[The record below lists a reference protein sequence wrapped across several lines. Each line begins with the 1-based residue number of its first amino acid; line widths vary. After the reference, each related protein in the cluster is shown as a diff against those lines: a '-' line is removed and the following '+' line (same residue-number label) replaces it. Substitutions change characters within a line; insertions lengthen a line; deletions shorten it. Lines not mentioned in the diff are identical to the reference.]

1 MISPSAYLQSS
12 MRGGKRGGGKP
23 EGAVTRSLV
32 EESKALN
39 RRTRDSPRTLCLMIS
54 GINTHKHGGRE
65 VGGYG
70 SGGWNAGTGKRCV
83 ESLPHVTVRQVL
95 HDAPLNTAFVDLA
108 VRLGGYACRVW
119 LDWTACNYGGA
130 RPWFTCP
137 ACGRRAGALYWQN
150 RATAPLRLSCRLCA
164 RLAYQSQRA
173 DAVDRATKRVERLER
188 KLHRMDVR
196 GREMLVKP
204 KGMHW
209 RTFERISARIDVAA
223 DAQWHAF
230 GAWARAM
237 MSR

>member
-54 GINTHKHGGRE
+54 GINAGVRALGGF
-65 VGGYG
+65 G

-83 ESLPHVTVRQVL
+83 ESLHRVTVRQVV
-95 HDAPLNTAFVDLA
+95 HDAPLNTPGVYLSLRSSGF
-108 VRLGGYACRVW
+108 ACTVW
-119 LDWTACNYGGA
+119 LSWTACHFGGA
-130 RPWFTCP
+130 RPWLCCP
-137 ACGRRAGALYWQN
+137 ACGRRAGVLYWQPS
-150 RATAPLRLSCRLCA
+150 AAAPLRLSCRLCA
-164 RLAYQSQRA
+164 DLAYQSQRS
-173 DAVDRATKRVERLER
+173 DAIDRATKLVERLES
-188 KLHRMDVR
+188 KLDRTSVR

-209 RTFERISARIDVAA
+209 RTFKRISTRIDVAA